1 MSLSKLLDGRQ
12 FYELDPKVLRIYLSG
27 LLGEVNGGRF
37 AAMAYEVRGMR
48 LRAIVLGHGRHPL
61 EGGGRSAKLS
71 KVHQLRSAVLA
82 SILSKGNGMRLNK
95 SLLSA

>member
-1 MSLSKLLDGRQ
+1 VSLSKLLDGRQ

-27 LLGEVNGGRF
+27 LLGEVDGGGF
-37 AAMAYEVRGMR
+37 ASVAYAMRGMR
-48 LRAIVLGHGRHPL
+48 IRAVVLGHGRHPM
-61 EGGGRSAKLS
+61 EGDGRSAELS